1 MSKRNMTNLG
11 WDEQADVVVVGGG
24 GAGLRAGLAAATQG
38 AKTIVLE
45 KTNDP
50 GGKTAMSIG
59 IMTASGTSIQKAA
72 GVKDSHARHLA
83 DVEAMAK
90 EAGAKI
96 DINSTKFMMRVCSA
110 ELENLIALGVKFSGP
125 HPEGPHGTQR
135 MHVVQPDCRH
145 LVDVLVRAASKKRV
159 DIRLNT
165 PGAELILDH
174 LGRVAG
180 VRADSNHGPRFI
192 QAGAVVLAAGDYSA
206 NRGMVENVA
215 PELKLAMPLCDFA
228 TGDGHRMAMRI
239 GARAQNMARINLP
252 QLRFMDWPYVE
263 PSPGLVAAG
272 ARLVTKK
279 GARIKTKLAES
290 ILMPG
295 FEDRWE
301 EIFIVIDAGCAA
313 KLAMAGDDVGP
324 GRDGWALTG
333 KPFIG
338 TAPEVGYAYLDDCR
352 AWDWHFEASS
362 IAAAARHIGAKP
374 ADLAASLAK
383 NTKGPFHVLGPTR
396 RVIANSGG
404 GIATNE
410 KTNVLAEDGR
420 IIKGLYGAGVN
431 ARLISFMG
439 GHGYA
444 LAWVMASGH
453 IAGTGA
459 ALHAKRQK

>member
-1 MSKRNMTNLG
+1 MTNLG
-11 WDEQADVVVVGGG
+11 WDDKADVVVIGGG
-24 GAGLRAGLAAATQG
+24 GAGLRAGLAAATAG

-45 KTNDP
+45 KTGDP

-59 IMTASGTSIQKAA
+59 IMTASGTSVQKAA

-83 DVEAMAK
+83 DVVAMAK
-90 EAGAKI
+90 EAGTKI
-96 DINSTKFMMRVCSA
+96 NVTSTKFMMRACSA

-125 HPEGPHGTQR
+125 HPEGPHGTPR

-145 LVDVLVRAASKKRV
+145 LVDVLVRAAAKKRV

-165 PGAELILDH
+165 PGAELILDYK
-174 LGRVAG
+174 GRIAG
-180 VRADSNHGPRFI
+180 VRADSKDGPCFI
-192 QAGAVVLAAGDYSA
+192 EAGAVVLAAGDYSA
-206 NRGMVENVA
+206 NRAMVERVA
-215 PELKLAMPLCDFA
+215 PNLKLAIPLRDFA
-228 TGDGHRMAMRI
+228 TGEGHRMAMRI
-239 GARAQNMARINLP
+239 GAKTQNMARINLP
-252 QLRFMDWPYVE
+252 QLRFMDFPFVE

-301 EIFIVIDAGCAA
+301 EIFIVVDAATAA
-313 KLAMAGDDVGP
+313 KLAKPSDDVGP

-338 TAPEVGYAYLDDCR
+338 TAPEVGYAYLEDCR
-352 AWDWHFEASS
+352 AWDWHFEAPS
-362 IAAAARHIGAKP
+362 ITAAARHIGCKP

-383 NTKGPFHVLGPTR
+383 NSKGPFHVLGPTR
-396 RVIANSGG
+396 RVITNSGG
-404 GIATNE
+404 GVATNE

-420 IIKGLYGAGVN
+420 VIKGLYGAGVN

-444 LAWVMASGH
+444 LAWAMASGN
-453 IAGTGA
+453 IAGAGA
-459 ALHAKRQK
+459 ARFAGKQN